1 MKKKDKISD
10 NYRKQVDDLLDDQSG
25 FNFNNP
31 LNQEELDEMWEEI
44 STEMDMDEVWNGISS
59 DLDVVMP
66 VDSGY
71 SLVVKSIAVVLIILF
86 GMIPVQKILLDS
98 HNDQPDKFI
107 EKKQN
112 EQPAEMTAKN
122 KPGDPNAGEPVKGDL
137 SSALRSSFDKNED
150 SNKPTPAESNRT
162 ALTQGTPIP
171 VNNEIVS
178 KVLAASGMTDS
189 NLVVFPDNI
198 PIEKSGIPPALFHY
212 DLKKI
217 KLFSKTDF
225 DSLKINDNP
234 SIAGSS
240 FPLTERGKISAG
252 LITLVKNTWLLNH
265 ETFDGF
271 KSESLTTTEIVF
283 HPDVGL
289 SLNYSLNK
297 NWLLQADVFFSSNIG
312 QEYLKYIYGHYSRK
326 KITLNYSTM
335 DLSVKHKFTGSG
347 NFIPRSSINVFA
359 GSYISFL
366 HYAYQKINT
375 DLENIGS
382 QYGKFDF
389 GIRLG
394 GEFELQIFNQLSIA
408 PGLFL
413 SIGIP
418 NIYKGTGNIPGY
430 FRQTH
435 NGSAEFHLAFYLHPY

>member
-1 MKKKDKISD
+1 MNGKDKISD
-10 NYRKQVDDLLDDQSG
+10 NYHKQVDDLLDNQSG
-25 FNFNNP
+25 LDLFNQ
-31 LNQEELDEMWEEI
+31 LNQEEVDEIWEEI

-59 DLDVVMP
+59 DLDTVMP

-71 SLVVKSIAVVLIILF
+71 SIIVKSIAVVLIILF

-98 HNDQPDKFI
+98 HDDQPDKFI

-112 EQPAEMTAKN
+112 EQPAEMITKN
-122 KPGDPNAGEPVKGDL
+122 KPMDSNKGEMVKGDI
-137 SSALRSSFDKNED
+137 SPALRSSIDKSED
-150 SNKPTPAESNRT
+150 SNKAIPKEKYRT
-162 ALTQGTPIP
+162 DLIQGSSIP
-171 VNNEIVS
+171 VSREVIS
-178 KVLAASGMTDS
+178 TILAPSGMADS
-189 NLVVFPDNI
+189 NLVVFPEII
-198 PIEKSGIPPALFHY
+198 PIEKFSISPALFPY

-217 KLFSKTDF
+217 NLFSKTDF
-225 DSLKINDNP
+225 DSLTINYNP
-234 SIAGSS
+234 STAGFSLPS
-240 FPLTERGKISAG
+240 IDRGRISG
-252 LITLVKNTWLLNH
+252 GFITLFKNTWLLNH
-265 ETFDGF
+265 ETLNGF

-283 HPDVGL
+283 FPDAGL
-289 SLNYSLNK
+289 SLSYSLNK
-297 NWLLQADVFFSSNIG
+297 TWLLQADVFFSSNTG

-335 DLSVKHKFTGSG
+335 DLSVKYKFSGSG
-347 NFIPRSSINVFA
+347 NFIPRSSINALA
-359 GSYISFL
+359 GGYISFL

-389 GIRLG
+389 GVRLG

-430 FRQTH
+430 FRKTH